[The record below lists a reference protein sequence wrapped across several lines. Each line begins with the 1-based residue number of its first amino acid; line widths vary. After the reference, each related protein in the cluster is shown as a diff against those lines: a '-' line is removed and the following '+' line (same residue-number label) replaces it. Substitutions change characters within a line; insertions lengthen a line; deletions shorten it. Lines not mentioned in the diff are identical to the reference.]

1 MEKSVLEAIEKF
13 SLLKDVHLV
22 TVALSGGADSMALL
36 YSLVSLKDKLGI
48 TVKVAQLN
56 HLIRGEE
63 AFRDEEFVKAY
74 CEKLGVE
81 LTVKRE
87 DVPSYAKEKGISTEL
102 AARELRYSFLE
113 SMK

>member
-63 AFRDEEFVKAY
+63 AFRDEEFCAQL
-74 CEKLGVE
+74 CEKLEVE
-81 LTVKRE
+81 LIRKAY
-87 DVPSYAKEKGISTEL
+87 DVPC
-102 AARELRYSFLE
+102 RSFRQNYNRR
-113 SMK
+113 SR